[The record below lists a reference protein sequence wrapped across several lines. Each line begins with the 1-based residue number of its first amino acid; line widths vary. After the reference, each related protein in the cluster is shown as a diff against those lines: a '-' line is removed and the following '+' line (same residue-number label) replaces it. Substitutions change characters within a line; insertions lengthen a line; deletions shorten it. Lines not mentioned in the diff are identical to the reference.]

1 MSLFAIAVIKELAP
15 VKGAETD
22 KILGVGEFQT
32 KYFLDYPVY
41 LDPNKA
47 FYAALGKSGVARLLS
62 ILLHLIH
69 QMCCFSE
76 ELKSFSSDHLIPWT
90 GNKSLL
96 AQPLST
102 WNPFRLYAA
111 YKEMTARMKRSV
123 ITTSS
128 MISLIDSLSI
138 LNLWTFPLQ
147 MRDILLVY
155 RNVRKEVWLS
165 LLILFYLPLLSLIV
179 RFSISYTE

>member
-69 QMCCFSE
+69 QMCCLSE
-76 ELKSFSSDHLIPWT
+76 ELKSSPFDPRSIESHEQATRVSSHSHCRLGTHL
-90 GNKSLL
+90 GC
-96 AQPLST
+96 
-102 WNPFRLYAA
+102 
-111 YKEMTARMKRSV
+111 M
-123 ITTSS
+123 
-128 MISLIDSLSI
+128 
-138 LNLWTFPLQ
+138 
-147 MRDILLVY
+147 
-155 RNVRKEVWLS
+155 
-165 LLILFYLPLLSLIV
+165 LPI
-179 RFSISYTE
+179 RR